1 MFKRFGFII
10 ALPFIL
16 YIMFNINIKEFDK
29 NLNENTYMPIHMY
42 SYISIIPY
50 GLELDIKLNDNIK
63 MQYFDLAQ
71 KLRWD
76 FIPVFEPN
84 KPSTNIAEYLSLM
97 YAQNLLWDD
106 NFNIIRNELNNRII
120 LTHEY
125 VQTFA
130 NDYFGAKLDPPV
142 QGEYYGHYYFD
153 GQKYIEPNEPWGEP
167 PLFEVF
173 RIRIKNQENRIIY
186 KITLRQ
192 YHWVSEE
199 AIRNDEVKEIIS
211 SNNID
216 NTILFPFRDVEIEYF
231 IDVIT
236 SRLCYLSKSETNL

>member
-50 GLELDIKLNDNIK
+50 GLELDIKLNDTIK

-130 NDYFGAKLDPPV
+130 NDYK
-142 QGEYYGHYYFD
+142 YY
-153 GQKYIEPNEPWGEP
+153 
-167 PLFEVF
+167 LCCFE
-173 RIRIKNQENRIIY
+173 
-186 KITLRQ
+186 
-192 YHWVSEE
+192 
-199 AIRNDEVKEIIS
+199 
-211 SNNID
+211 
-216 NTILFPFRDVEIEYF
+216 
-231 IDVIT
+231 
-236 SRLCYLSKSETNL
+236 